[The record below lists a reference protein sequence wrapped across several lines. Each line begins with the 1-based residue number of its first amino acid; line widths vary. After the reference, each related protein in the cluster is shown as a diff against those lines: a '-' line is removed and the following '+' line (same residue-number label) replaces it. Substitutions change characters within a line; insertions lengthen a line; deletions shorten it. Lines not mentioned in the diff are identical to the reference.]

1 MNNRFCRCC
10 FSAHNADDMRC
21 WGFLRHLSDN
31 KHSFGSRRLAER
43 PLAGQSM
50 VSAGEELSREQLPPR
65 GRWGHRD
72 CPLPPGKPAG
82 LVGPSLRWA
91 RLSWMDL
98 LEAPAR
104 SPALLGIC
112 QHQGVAGAWLRGWRS
127 HQRTF
132 VFLHVA
138 CIISHTERMGR
149 DSVCSQAQHERDRDR
164 PGEKGDCDRLVTLTR
179 SGRPLRRLWIL
190 SGLFLSFATTS
201 SSQHPIF
208 PIRAIELGLARDP
221 RPFVLGVCL
230 DHRRVVCVSCVWHC
244 GHTSTAPAL

>member
-31 KHSFGSRRLAER
+31 KHSLGSRRLAER

-91 RLSWMDL
+91 RHSWVDL

-104 SPALLGIC
+104 SPALLGIYL
-112 QHQGVAGAWLRGWRS
+112 HQGVAGAWLRGWRS

-132 VFLHVA
+132 IFLHVA

-149 DSVCSQAQHERDRDR
+149 DSMCSEAQHERDRDR

-190 SGLFLSFATTS
+190 NGLFLSFATTS